1 MGAASSLGC
10 HGVAYSP
17 TYAGSDAFALV
28 SFEGGSNSVNRIPTS
43 VAVALRAT
51 GVRRATSV
59 LRFPQGSGYKTRVCE
74 YQTAAA
80 GAVDLRSQSLVLRHI
95 LYIRTEEIACIGYC
109 AHGVRTVRNA
119 RVFGAEC
126 CRWSVRDHARSR
138 ALFRPQT
145 GRFTAR
151 TLGWNAEANSCE
163 TDCASRHAANLA
175 ARLF

>member
-1 MGAASSLGC
+1 MP
-10 HGVAYSP
+10 GVAYSP

-28 SFEGGSNSVNRIPTS
+28 SFEGGSNSVNRIPTA

-51 GVRRATSV
+51 LRMTELHLYCASHREAATKFACANIQNCRRACG
-59 LRFPQGSGYKTRVCE
+59 GSSLTIPCSSSHFCTYERRKLLASDT
-74 YQTAAA
+74 
-80 GAVDLRSQSLVLRHI
+80 GAH
-95 LYIRTEEIACIGYC
+95 C
-109 AHGVRTVRNA
+109 VRIVRNA
-119 RVFGAEC
+119 RAFGAQR
-126 CRWSVRDHARSR
+126 CRWSVCDHARSR

-151 TLGWNAEANSCE
+151 TLGWNAEASSCE